1 MAELVAAAAPD
12 VIFHLAAQIDVRRAV
27 ADPAFDAAV
36 NVGGTIN
43 VLEAARRAGVPRVVF
58 SSTGGA
64 IYGDADTIPTAEDHA
79 PAPMAP
85 YGQSKHAAE
94 GYCGLYGRLHG
105 LSVVS
110 LRYANVYGPRQDPH
124 GEGGVVAIFCGKLV
138 EGGTPVAFGDG
149 LQTRDYVYVG
159 DVVSA
164 NLAAAGSTW
173 AGACNIGTG
182 TETTRGRARSH
193 PAGSRRR
200 RTRSRSSTLPSA
212 PGRSSAAPWTPPWPA
227 RRWAGSRA
235 WGSARASSARWPRS
249 AADPLQG
256 QVRGRARRKAD
267 WFPCMPGRRA
277 AGSSGLM
284 HVATSDHHR
293 LARAFL
299 ALADDLAPQP
309 MRRSVRLGLA
319 AVAACLVLA
328 VTVPLAWMAPASRSL
343 TSSKVGDQPA
353 ATLGS
358 SKAVLADDEDDDGG
372 E

>member
-43 VLEAARRAGVPRVVF
+43 VLEAARRAGVPRVVN

-64 IYGDADTIPTAEDHA
+64 IYGDADTIPTAEGTA

-105 LSVVS
+105 LSVAS

-182 TETTRGRARSH
+182 TETTVVELAAALRALD
-193 PAGSRRR
+193 GSNPFA
-200 RTRSRSSTLPSA
+200 LEHA
-212 PGRSSAAPWTPPWPA
+212 PERPGEVV
-227 RRWAGSRA
+227 
-235 WGSARASSARWPRS
+235 RS
-249 AADPLQG
+249 AVDP
-256 QVRGRARRKAD
+256 
-267 WFPCMPGRRA
+267 
-277 AGSSGLM
+277 S
-284 HVATSDHHR
+284 
-293 LARAFL
+293 LAREALGWEPRVGLSEGLERTL
-299 ALADDLAPQP
+299 ATI
-309 MRRSVRLGLA
+309 RG
-319 AVAACLVLA
+319 
-328 VTVPLAWMAPASRSL
+328 
-343 TSSKVGDQPA
+343 
-353 ATLGS
+353 
-358 SKAVLADDEDDDGG
+358 
-372 E
+372 